1 MSKIL
6 KNCETCN
13 NRFHIYES
21 DLYIKGRGRFC
32 SRKCRTRGRFL
43 NCKICNELF
52 YVPQARFKSAYFCSV
67 KCANE
72 YQGRN
77 KLIFHCKTCNKEFKW
92 SKSRNL
98 KNGYNVKFCSIGCR
112 NKDEEWKLNS
122 SINANMVQQNKKGPN
137 KLEIA
142 GRRILETLRKDFDLK
157 FTIKEQK
164 LLCKKFLVDI
174 FIPSK
179 NLIIQWDGDYWHGN
193 TTKFK
198 KLNKIQENRVKV
210 DMSQNK
216 YFIKC
221 GFKLLRFWENE
232 VYKNPGFVKQKI
244 LDILCN

>member
-1 MSKIL
+1 MTKKEITQLSYEIIGYAIKVHKKL
-6 KNCETCN
+6 GPGLLEK
-13 NRFHIYES
+13 IYEEC
-21 DLYIKGRGRFC
+21 LKY
-32 SRKCRTRGRFL
+32 
-43 NCKICNELF
+43 EL
-52 YVPQARFKSAYFCSV
+52 
-67 KCANE
+67 E
-72 YQGRN
+72 
-77 KLIFHCKTCNKEFKW
+77 
-92 SKSRNL
+92 

-198 KLNKIQENRVKV
+198 KLNKI
-210 DMSQNK
+210 D
-216 YFIKC
+216 
-221 GFKLLRFWENE
+221 
-232 VYKNPGFVKQKI
+232 KI
-244 LDILCN
+244 